1 MEGPNDLGKA
11 IRRLRGDRP
20 QWKLAEAAGMK
31 PSTWSDYE
39 RGKRA
44 PRGRNLARIASAL
57 GVDAETLEQ
66 EVLEVGRE
74 RLSPGEAGAAPAVE
88 TSDALLKETDR
99 MLRKVDHELDDLLVF
114 KKLLLTLRQHLL
126 DLPAGTRIIADR

>member
-39 RGKRA
+39 RGKRT

-57 GVDAETLEQ
+57 GVEAKTLEQ
-66 EVLEVGRE
+66 EVLKVGRE
-74 RLSPGEAGAAPAVE
+74 RLSLEDAGAPSAAGVE
-88 TSDALLKETDR
+88 TSDSLLRETDR
-99 MLRKVDHELDDLLVF
+99 VLRKVDHRLDDLLEI
-114 KKLLLTLRQHLL
+114 KKLLLILRQHLL
-126 DLPAGTRIIADR
+126 VADR